1 MENKLSRRGILVL
14 VIAIV
19 IFVGFMVRLFFWQV
33 VDGEKYKE
41 IAKNNSTYSLT
52 SNRTRGEILTSDGK
66 PLATNKTIY
75 NVVLKKGYIDDNK
88 LNDTIIKVLNLL
100 KTRNEKWIDNLP
112 ISYKNNSYNFK
123 SDDNSKKNLS
133 YLKSKEFLGYL
144 DIDKDDSVDDFME
157 KLVDRYDCKNIEN
170 EEEKRNV
177 ISVRFNMEK
186 SNFSTTNDYV
196 LAENISND
204 MMQIVSENTQSMSG
218 VEVDTEVER
227 VYKNGTLAPH
237 IVGTVGKINE
247 EEYNENKGYELND
260 LIGKFGIEK
269 AFESELRGEVGKAY
283 VEKNSKGNVI
293 GTVETEN
300 AKPGNTVWLTID
312 SGLQKVALE
321 SLEYNINQCH
331 SLVAND
337 CVAGGVV
344 MLNVKD
350 FSVLAAASFPTY
362 DISKYSDYDYY
373 TSLSN
378 DETTPL
384 YSRTFDGAFAPGSVF
399 KPCVALAGLEEGK
412 ITKDSVITCTQDYD
426 YYPTDIVKCM
436 GYHGDTS
443 LNKAL
448 AVSCNY
454 YFAEVGRRL
463 GINTIYSYAEKF
475 GLGLPTGVEINESTG
490 ILAGRDSKSWTA
502 GNTVQAAIG
511 QSDNAFTPAQLATYV
526 ATIANNGTRLQTHL
540 MKKITSYD
548 RKKTIKENNESN
560 VEVKSTLKINEE
572 NLKAVQ
578 KGMWSVCNE
587 SDGTAY
593 DVFSNYGVTVAGKT
607 GTAEN
612 SGTDHTVFMCYAPYE
627 KPEVAIAVVVEHGSM
642 KKYSTDV
649 AKALLDKYFYNKD
662 YTPSEE

>member
-1 MENKLSRRGILVL
+1 M
-14 VIAIV
+14 
-19 IFVGFMVRLFFWQV
+19 
-33 VDGEKYKE
+33 
-41 IAKNNSTYSLT
+41 
-52 SNRTRGEILTSDGK
+52 
-66 PLATNKTIY
+66 
-75 NVVLKKGYIDDNK
+75 
-88 LNDTIIKVLNLL
+88 
-100 KTRNEKWIDNLP
+100 
-112 ISYKNNSYNFK
+112 
-123 SDDNSKKNLS
+123 
-133 YLKSKEFLGYL
+133 L
-144 DIDKDDSVDDFME
+144 D
-157 KLVDRYDCKNIEN
+157 
-170 EEEKRNV
+170 
-177 ISVRFNMEK
+177 
-186 SNFSTTNDYV
+186 
-196 LAENISND
+196 
-204 MMQIVSENTQSMSG
+204 
-218 VEVDTEVER
+218 
-227 VYKNGTLAPH
+227 
-237 IVGTVGKINE
+237 
-247 EEYNENKGYELND
+247 
-260 LIGKFGIEK
+260 
-269 AFESELRGEVGKAY
+269 
-283 VEKNSKGNVI
+283 
-293 GTVETEN
+293 
-300 AKPGNTVWLTID
+300 
-312 SGLQKVALE
+312 
-321 SLEYNINQCH
+321 
-331 SLVAND
+331 
-337 CVAGGVV
+337 
-344 MLNVKD
+344 VKD

-373 TSLSN
+373 SSLSN

-560 VEVKSTLKINEE
+560 VEVKSTLKVNEE